1 MGCSLSS
8 AVSVLGEAL
17 PALLLPTVCV
27 WGEHGGAWLGSFYFP
42 SSPPELVSLLTLA
55 TVRFNAGL
63 YSSHYLLLG
72 NYHNFD
78 EDTKGI

>member
-8 AVSVLGEAL
+8 AVPVLGEAL
-17 PALLLPTVCV
+17 PASPLPTLCV
-27 WGEHGGAWLGSFYFP
+27 WGENWGAWLGSFYFP